1 MYSNRVF
8 FELLV
13 FYLNNFIFFLS
24 LRAIGLIGI
33 TKSAFEPFLS
43 DKINRILHID
53 EDTRGGNES
62 PRTYKNNVEHRAN
75 YDLFTG

>member
-1 MYSNRVF
+1 MYLNGMF

-13 FYLNNFIFFLS
+13 FYQNNFIFFLS

-43 DKINRILHID
+43 DKIHRILHTD
-53 EDTRGGNES
+53 EDTRGGKV
-62 PRTYKNNVEHRAN
+62 PPTYKNNVEHRAN